1 MTYVKRDH
9 EGQIVA
15 LSLTESDECH
25 EFVAQDSE
33 ELSKALIKFS
43 SADFNLLA
51 SDVAMI
57 RVIEDVIDVLISKS
71 LINVND
77 LPQSVQLKLLARKSY
92 RKNSTFATDS
102 SELVQ
107 L

>member
-1 MTYVKRDH
+1 MTYVKRDN

-15 LSLTESDECH
+15 LSLSETDECH
-25 EFVAQDSE
+25 EFVDQESE

-43 SADFNLLA
+43 STDFNLLA

-57 RVIEDVIDVLISKS
+57 RVIEDIVDILISKS
-71 LINVND
+71 LINVSD

-92 RKNSTFATDS
+92 RKNGTFSTDS
-102 SELVQ
+102 SDLIQ

>member
-1 MTYVKRDH
+1 
-9 EGQIVA
+9 
-15 LSLTESDECH
+15 
-25 EFVAQDSE
+25 
-33 ELSKALIKFS
+33 
-43 SADFNLLA
+43 
-51 SDVAMI
+51 MI

-92 RKNSTFATDS
+92 RKNGTFGTDS
-102 SELVQ
+102 SELIE

>member
-1 MTYVKRDH
+1 MTYVKRDK

-15 LSLTESDECH
+15 LSLSETDECH
-25 EFVAQDSE
+25 EFVDPESE

-43 SADFNLLA
+43 STDFNLLA

-57 RVIEDVIDVLISKS
+57 RVIEDIVDILISKS
-71 LINVND
+71 LINVSD

-92 RKNSTFATDS
+92 RKNGTFSTDS
-102 SELVQ
+102 SDLIQ